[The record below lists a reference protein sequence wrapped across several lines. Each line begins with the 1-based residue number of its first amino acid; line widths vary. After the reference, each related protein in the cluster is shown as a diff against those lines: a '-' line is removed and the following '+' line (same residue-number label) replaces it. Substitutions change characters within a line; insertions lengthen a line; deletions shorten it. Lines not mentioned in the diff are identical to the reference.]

1 MAIYCKAMQLSLRYF
16 FNNTLYVFSLF
27 TDDLSI
33 EYSIY
38 HGYIT
43 MDTYI
48 DTVLHGS
55 VIMRKRLDHVYYNH
69 LIFVS

>member
-33 EYSIY
+33 EDDVYMGHS
-38 HGYIT
+38 
-43 MDTYI
+43 
-48 DTVLHGS
+48 TVTV
-55 VIMRKRLDHVYYNH
+55 VIFGTV
-69 LIFVS
+69 F